1 MLVYVQIFGP
11 VAMKMQTIENHLEKY
26 LIFQASAKVFI
37 GKNNM
42 RIKSTLI

>member
-1 MLVYVQIFGP
+1 MMVYAQILGP
-11 VAMKMQTIENHLEKY
+11 VAMKMQTIENHLEEY
-26 LIFQASAKVFI
+26 IIFQASAKVFI